1 MPNDDRDLAT
11 RLATLPAAVRLIFFT
26 QTFGCETCLRARQV
40 VTEIASL
47 SEQITVEEYNLVLD
61 KEKVAEFG
69 VDRAPAIAI
78 VGSQDLGL
86 RYYGVPAGYELSSLA
101 DAILLV
107 ASGDPG
113 LAPDSLVTIGTVD
126 RPVHLKVFVTPT

>member
-1 MPNDDRDLAT
+1 M
-11 RLATLPAAVRLIFFT
+11 
-26 QTFGCETCLRARQV
+26 
-40 VTEIASL
+40 
-47 SEQITVEEYNLVLD
+47 LD
-61 KEKVAEFG
+61 KEKVAAFG

-86 RYYGVPAGYELSSLA
+86 RYYGVPAGYELASLA

-113 LAPDSLVTIGTVD
+113 FAPDSLVTIGTVD

>member
-26 QTFGCETCLRARQV
+26 QTFGCETCLRACQV

-61 KEKVAEFG
+61 KEKVAAFG

-86 RYYGVPAGYELSSLA
+86 RYYGVPAGYELASLA

-113 LAPDSLVTIGTVD
+113 LAQTVS
-126 RPVHLKVFVTPT
+126 